1 MFGFGEL
8 FQPNKCLLLPSF
20 EIIHERLRFCLSQEL
35 FNNQYQNTVN
45 SFQEIFVCLNWRLR
59 LQVEVPTCAVAVEK
73 ILDSMKGEA
82 DLLHPIRNDV
92 SWSTTTSYL
101 PSAFPVLLF
110 YPCLLSAGLACS
122 CGAIAELR
130 MCSERW
136 VKRCPSQCCL
146 HLPQITGK

>member
-1 MFGFGEL
+1 M
-8 FQPNKCLLLPSF
+8 
-20 EIIHERLRFCLSQEL
+20 
-35 FNNQYQNTVN
+35 
-45 SFQEIFVCLNWRLR
+45 
-59 LQVEVPTCAVAVEK
+59 AVEK

-82 DLLHPIRNDV
+82 DLLRPIGNDV

-122 CGAIAELR
+122 CGVIAELR

-136 VKRCPSQCCL
+136 VQRCPSQCCL
-146 HLPQITGK
+146 TLASNNRKIKNWLSQIQDKDGLGLLPKLKLVHGWFACPVNGKKSEFKLLR